1 MRKANAELSRL
12 ADFESQPD
20 PFAPKPVIG
29 EDPRSMAEIAK
40 AKREEAEKRIEE
52 QKQVPERESVEQRKA
67 RLLAQ
72 RDALREAKK
81 RERQQELSDFNAKT
95 TT

>member
-1 MRKANAELSRL
+1 
-12 ADFESQPD
+12 
-20 PFAPKPVIG
+20 
-29 EDPRSMAEIAK
+29 MAEIMK
-40 AKREEAEKRIEE
+40 AKREEAERRIEE
-52 QKQVPERESVEQRKA
+52 QKQQPERESVEQRKA

-81 RERQQELSDFNAKT
+81 RERQQELEQFNSKT